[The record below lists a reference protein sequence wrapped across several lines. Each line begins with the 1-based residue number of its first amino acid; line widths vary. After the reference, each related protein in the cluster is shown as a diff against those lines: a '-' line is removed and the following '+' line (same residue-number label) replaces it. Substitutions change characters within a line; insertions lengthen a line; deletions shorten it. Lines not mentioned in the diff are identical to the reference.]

1 VYKIEGTIDLKI
13 SRKELELLL
22 NSLKLTISVV
32 KNRSD
37 NLDLHKRLLKDLAYV
52 EKQWEKKEEEYYKS
66 KETTTRR

>member
-1 VYKIEGTIDLKI
+1 MYKIEGTIELKI

-22 NSLKLTISVV
+22 NSLKLTMSVL

-37 NLDLHKRLLKDLAYV
+37 NLDLYKKLLKDLIYV
-52 EKQWEKKEEEYYKS
+52 EKQWTKKEEEYYKN

>member
-1 VYKIEGTIDLKI
+1 MYKVEGTIDLKI

-37 NLDLHKRLLKDLAYV
+37 NLDLYKRLIKDLAYV
-52 EKQWEKKEEEYYKS
+52 EKQWAEKEEEHYKS